1 MKVHIIQHDSWVE
14 PGEYLSWARRHGY
27 PVSFTRC
34 WQYEKLPEE
43 VQADLLIVLGGYQCP
58 ATTKE
63 ECGYFDAQGEIGLIR
78 RYVSAGKAVVGVCL
92 GAQLVGEAMGAPY
105 EHSPEREIGPVQAWL
120 TQEGKKDPFLK
131 RFPGRFMA
139 GEWHND
145 MPGLTEQSAVL
156 AESQGCPRQI
166 VRYGTYVY
174 GFQTHMEFTPEIIRQ
189 GIQNAGEDLKT
200 GGPFVQTREELL
212 AFDYRDMNRMLS
224 DFLDA
229 MMEDYEKSRKAA
241 IAQILEKMIAFCR
254 GNLHDIDHL
263 IRVWTYAKT
272 IGELEGL
279 DEETQYLLEVAA
291 ITHDIACPLCR
302 EKYGNTNGRH
312 QEEEGALLVKKF
324 LEDTGMDVE
333 EVERVAFLVG
343 HHHTLSA
350 VDGID
355 FQILIEADFIA
366 NASENLAYR
375 KNVENFKENTAK
387 TESGKRLIGEV
398 LSRQEENH

>member
-1 MKVHIIQHDSWVE
+1 
-14 PGEYLSWARRHGY
+14 
-27 PVSFTRC
+27 
-34 WQYEKLPEE
+34 
-43 VQADLLIVLGGYQCP
+43 
-58 ATTKE
+58 
-63 ECGYFDAQGEIGLIR
+63 
-78 RYVSAGKAVVGVCL
+78 
-92 GAQLVGEAMGAPY
+92 
-105 EHSPEREIGPVQAWL
+105 
-120 TQEGKKDPFLK
+120 
-131 RFPGRFMA
+131 MA

-229 MMEDYEKSRKAA
+229 MMKDYEKSRKAA